1 MSNIATALSGLQN
14 VSLAIDTVSNNI
26 ANANTIGYKTG
37 EYVFATQFLNG
48 SNSSDQPATGQGS
61 QSLGVRSDYGSRRY
75 YQLGQS
81 IGLGYQ
87 WQGHVPL
94 ASRLR

>member
-26 ANANTIGYKTG
+26 ANANTIGYKSG

-48 SNSSDQPATGQGS
+48 SNSSDQPATGQPVFGCAS
-61 QSLGVRSDYGSRRY
+61 PHDARRH
-75 YQLGQS
+75 YQLRQS
-81 IGLGYQ
+81 FGLCHQ
-87 WQGHVPL
+87 W
-94 ASRLR
+94 

>member
-61 QSLGVRSDYGSRRY
+61 QSLGVRR
-75 YQLGQS
+75 
-81 IGLGYQ
+81 
-87 WQGHVPL
+87 
-94 ASRLR
+94 AMT